1 MKPMIKIKRKVS
13 VVIGILFALSF
24 FLALAQPVKAD
35 NHDVLDQANVINAE
49 TEAKIKDINETK
61 LSKIKGKPQIAVV
74 TRDSLKGT
82 GCKDID
88 EYGQKLF
95 DKYKFGTKGYDN
107 GVLIVLLI
115 KDHRF
120 RIQTGY
126 GVESVIPDVYAHKV
140 MSNPKVKKS
149 FKKSDYSQGV
159 EIMTDKLTT
168 RLETHQKDL
177 RSKSDVKKHA
187 KKDLLFYWII
197 GIILIGMPLA
207 FAVFLLF
214 DDGFGSADSS
224 GSGSSFGSSSWS
236 SGGDSF
242 GGGGGFSGGGG
253 ASGSW

>member
-1 MKPMIKIKRKVS
+1 MKSKIKFKRKIS
-13 VVIGILFALSF
+13 IIIGTLFALSF
-24 FLALAQPVKAD
+24 FLSLAQPVKAD

-49 TEAKIKDINETK
+49 TEAKIKDINETR
-61 LSKIKGKPQIAVV
+61 LSQIKGKPQIAVV
-74 TRDSLKGT
+74 TRDSLQGT
-82 GCKDID
+82 GCKDIN

-126 GVESVIPDVYAHKV
+126 GVESVIPDIYAHKV
-140 MSNPKVKKS
+140 MSNPKVKRE
-149 FKKSDYSQGV
+149 FKKSNYSQGV
-159 EIMTDKLTT
+159 EIMTDKLAD

-177 RSKSDVKKHA
+177 RSKSDVKNHA
-187 KKDLLFYWII
+187 RNDSLFCWII

-207 FAVFLLF
+207 IVIFLFF
-214 DDGFGSADSS
+214 DDGFGGSDSS
-224 GSGSSFGSSSWS
+224 GSGSSSGWS

-242 GGGGGFSGGGG
+242 GGSGGFSGGGG